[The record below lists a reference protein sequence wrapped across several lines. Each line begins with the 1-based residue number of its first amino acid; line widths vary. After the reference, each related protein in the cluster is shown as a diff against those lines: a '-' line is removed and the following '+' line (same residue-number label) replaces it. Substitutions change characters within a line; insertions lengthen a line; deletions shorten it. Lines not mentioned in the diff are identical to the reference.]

1 MLDREQALA
10 LLNELGPEKHL
21 IQHALAS
28 EAVMRALARHL
39 GEDEE
44 VWGLTGLLHDLDY
57 PLTHEDPAKHG
68 LVGAERIGDRLPEEA
83 LHAIRAHNGEMTG
96 VAPSS
101 AFDYA
106 LRCGETVTGLVVTAA
121 LVRPTGMEGMQ
132 ASSLK
137 KKMKD
142 KAFSARVNRPC
153 IRPSSEL
160 GLALGDFLAL
170 AIGAMAEIDEELG
183 LRK

>member
-57 PLTHEDPAKHG
+57 PLTHEDPAK
-68 LVGAERIGDRLPEEA
+68 A
-83 LHAIRAHNGEMTG
+83 
-96 VAPSS
+96 
-101 AFDYA
+101 
-106 LRCGETVTGLVVTAA
+106 
-121 LVRPTGMEGMQ
+121 RPRRSRTHRRPP
-132 ASSLK
+132 
-137 KKMKD
+137 
-142 KAFSARVNRPC
+142 ARRSPARHPRP
-153 IRPSSEL
+153 
-160 GLALGDFLAL
+160 
-170 AIGAMAEIDEELG
+170 
-183 LRK
+183 

>member
-1 MLDREQALA
+1 MINREQALA
-10 LLNELGPEKHL
+10 LLNEPGPEKHL

-57 PLTHEDPAKHG
+57 PLTHDDPAKHG

-106 LRCGETVTGLVVTAA
+106 LRWRGNRDRACGHGGTRAPHGHGRHAGLQ
-121 LVRPTGMEGMQ
+121 PQE
-132 ASSLK
+132 
-137 KKMKD
+137 KD
-142 KAFSARVNRPC
+142 ERQSVCRQRQP
-153 IRPSSEL
+153 
-160 GLALGDFLAL
+160 
-170 AIGAMAEIDEELG
+170 
-183 LRK
+183 